1 MAGLSISRTDS
12 NPPRR
17 SSSQPSELL
26 DFISSD
32 FLREM
37 VQKAVKNTR
46 ATGAAIVLGR
56 PEEMVCRATAGEC
69 PSQVGAKINSA
80 SGLTGLSA
88 SSGKIQYCM
97 NTDLDARVDAE
108 ACRELGIAAIMV
120 APLFWQDQLLG
131 LIEVFSH
138 RPYAFG
144 MRDLEVLEALSE
156 GFRANLRLNVPSTNE
171 TIHEVSVS
179 NSLAGWR
186 NQAHSVRVKRVSSY
200 TVAVV
205 ACFLIGLS
213 WGWKLTDPMTDS
225 VKGKVTLISTIPT
238 ASPQVSLSHL
248 VEGTLVHRV
257 DPTYPEDALQRRIQ
271 GQVVLDTRIGKD
283 GFVYDA
289 KVIRGEFTL
298 SQAAL
303 GAVRQW
309 RFTPYMMNKKPV
321 DLAAQVTL
329 EFSLVK

>member
-1 MAGLSISRTDS
+1 
-12 NPPRR
+12 
-17 SSSQPSELL
+17 
-26 DFISSD
+26 
-32 FLREM
+32 M

-46 ATGAAIVLGR
+46 ATGAAIALGHA
-56 PEEMVCRATAGEC
+56 EEMVCRATAGEC
-69 PSQVGAKINSA
+69 PSEIGAKISSA

-97 NTDLDARVDAE
+97 NTDLDARVDAD

-131 LIEVFSH
+131 LIEVFSQ

-144 MRDLEVLEALSE
+144 ICDLEVLEALSE
-156 GFRANLRLNVPSTNE
+156 GFRANLRLNVESTNE
-171 TIHEVSVS
+171 TIHGVRSVS
-179 NSLAGWR
+179 NSLGGQG
-186 NQAHSVRVKRVSSY
+186 NQDHFSPVKKISFY

-205 ACFLIGLS
+205 ACFLVGLS

-225 VKGKVTLISTIPT
+225 ATGKVTLISTVPT

-257 DPTYPEDALQRRIQ
+257 DPTYPADALQRRIE
-271 GQVVLDTRIGKD
+271 GQVVLQTRIGKD

>member
-17 SSSQPSELL
+17 LSAKPSELL
-26 DFISSD
+26 DFISND

-46 ATGAAIVLGR
+46 ATGAAIALGR

-131 LIEVFSH
+131 LIEVFSQ

-156 GFRANLRLNVPSTNE
+156 GFRANLRLNVASTNN
-171 TIHEVSVS
+171 TIQKVRSFSSSGGE
-179 NSLAGWR
+179 G
-186 NQAHSVRVKRVSSY
+186 NQDHFARVNKISFY

-205 ACFLIGLS
+205 ACFLVGLS

-257 DPTYPEDALQRRIQ
+257 DPTYPADALQRRIE

-309 RFTPYMMNKKPV
+309 RLTPYMMNIKPV
-321 DLAAQVTL
+321 DLAAQVRI

>member
-12 NPPRR
+12 TPPER
-17 SSSQPSELL
+17 SSAKPSELL
-26 DFISSD
+26 NFISND

-37 VQKAVKNTR
+37 VQKAVRNTR
-46 ATGAAIVLGR
+46 ATGAAIALGH

-69 PSQVGAKINSA
+69 PSDIGAKINSA

-88 SSGKIQYCM
+88 SSGMIQHCM
-97 NTDLDARVDAE
+97 NTELDPRVDAD
-108 ACRELGIAAIMV
+108 ACRELGIAAIIV
-120 APLFWQDQLLG
+120 VPLFCQDHLLG
-131 LIEVFSH
+131 LLEVFSQ

-144 MRDLEVLEALSE
+144 MRDLQVLEALSE
-156 GFRANLRLNVPSTNE
+156 EFRANLRLNVESTDE
-171 TIHEVSVS
+171 TIHEGSVS
-179 NSLAGWR
+179 DSLGGEGNKNHFAR
-186 NQAHSVRVKRVSSY
+186 ARKISFY

-205 ACFLIGLS
+205 ACFLVGLS
-213 WGWKLTDPMTDS
+213 WGWKLTDPRTDS
-225 VKGKVTLISTIPT
+225 AKGKVTLISTVPS

-257 DPTYPEDALQRRIQ
+257 DPTYPEDALQRRIE
-271 GQVVLDTRIGKD
+271 GQVVLQTRIGKD